1 MLRTHTARATCAAL
15 ALAATASTALAQL
28 APPQPSKDGTYNPI
42 IGYAVLAV
50 LGGIVIA
57 ISLYP
62 SKRSHQDV

>member
-1 MLRTHTARATCAAL
+1 MLRTLTARAVCGAL
-15 ALAATASTALAQL
+15 ALAASASATFAQS
-28 APPQPSKDGTYNPI
+28 APPQPSKDGTYNPLL
-42 IGYAVLAV
+42 GYAVLAV

>member
-1 MLRTHTARATCAAL
+1 MLRNALIRATCALFAVT
-15 ALAATASTALAQL
+15 ATASTAFAQL

-42 IGYAVLAV
+42 LGYAVLAI
-50 LGGIVIA
+50 LGGVVIA

>member
-1 MLRTHTARATCAAL
+1 MPRNAFARTACILL
-15 ALAATASTALAQL
+15 AFAATSSTAFAQL

-42 IGYAVLAV
+42 LGYAVLAI
-50 LGGIVIA
+50 LGGIVVA

>member
-1 MLRTHTARATCAAL
+1 MLRTLHTRALCAA
-15 ALAATASTALAQL
+15 ASIAVATTPLLAQN
-28 APPQPSKDGTYNPI
+28 APPQPSKDGAYSPVV
-42 IGYAVLAV
+42 GYLVLLL

>member
-1 MLRTHTARATCAAL
+1 MLRNLSARAACAAL
-15 ALAATASTALAQL
+15 ALAATASTALAQI

-42 IGYAVLAV
+42 VGYAVLAL